1 MEVGAVIIF
10 LAFLLIAAPFL
21 STFAKV
27 PVIVV
32 EMLLGVF
39 GAYIGLLK
47 EFEVF
52 DLLAH
57 LGFLYLMF
65 LVGMEVDL
73 KEFRFGKTP
82 LLKRAALFF
91 TTLYLLSI
99 AVTLYFNLNM
109 IYIAVFSIFSLGV
122 LMAMVKE
129 YGKKEPWLMLAINVG
144 VIGELLSIIFVI
156 ALSSGLKS
164 GFNAQFFITILILLG
179 FLALFAL
186 VFKIAKI
193 LFWWFPELKIALMP
207 YQDSKD
213 VDIRLSMALMFILV
227 ALMIIIGID
236 QVLGAFLAGLFI
248 VSFFRHKTEL
258 PEKLSS
264 FGFGFLVPLFFIH
277 VGSTLPLDAFT
288 DEEVLKQAFFVFAAI
303 VSIRFISSMTAYAGY
318 FGFKNTTLFSLG
330 NSMPLTFL
338 VAIATLAHNT
348 KHISDKEYYAIVVAS
363 MISAIVLMI
372 TIKIL
377 HQYFFKKRGAKM

>member
-1 MEVGAVIIF
+1 MEIGAVIIF

-21 STFAKV
+21 STFAKI

-39 GAYIGLLK
+39 GAYVGLLK
-47 EFEVF
+47 GFEVF
-52 DLLAH
+52 DMLAH

-73 KEFRFGKTP
+73 KEFRFGKKS
-82 LLKRAALFF
+82 LLKRTALFF
-91 TTLYLLSI
+91 ITLYLLSI
-99 AVTLYFNLNM
+99 ITTLYFNLNM
-109 IYIAVFSIFSLGV
+109 IYVAVFSIFSLGI
-122 LMAMVKE
+122 LMALVKE
-129 YGKKEPWLMLAINVG
+129 YGRKEAWLALAINVG
-144 VIGELLSIIFVI
+144 VIGELLSIILMIV
-156 ALSSGLKS
+156 LSSGLKS
-164 GFNAQFFITILILLG
+164 GFNLQFLITISMLLG
-179 FLALFAL
+179 FLALFVL

-193 LFWWFPELKIALMP
+193 LFWWFPELKIMLMP
-207 YQDSKD
+207 YQDNKD
-213 VDIRLSMALMFILV
+213 IDIRLSMALMFILI

-248 VSFFRHKTEL
+248 VSFFKHKTEL

-288 DEEVLKQAFFVFAAI
+288 DKEVLKQAFFIFAAI
-303 VSIRFISSMTAYAGY
+303 VSIRFISSMVAYASH

-338 VAIATLAHNT
+338 VAVATLAHNT
-348 KHISDKEYYAIVVAS
+348 QNISDKEYYAIVVAS
-363 MISAIVLMI
+363 MISAVALMI
-372 TIKIL
+372 VIKIL
-377 HQYFFKKRGAKM
+377 HQYLFRKHKV

>member
-1 MEVGAVIIF
+1 LEVGAVIIF

>member
-1 MEVGAVIIF
+1 VEIGAVIIF

-21 STFAKV
+21 SIFTKT

-32 EMLLGVF
+32 EMLLGAF
-39 GAYIGLLK
+39 GAYVGLLQK
-47 EFEVF
+47 FEVF
-52 DLLAH
+52 DILAH

-65 LVGMEVDL
+65 LVGMEVNL
-73 KEFRFGKTP
+73 KEFHLSKIS
-82 LLKRAALFF
+82 LLKRIAIFFIMLYAL
-91 TTLYLLSI
+91 SA
-99 AVTLYFNLNM
+99 AVTLYFNLDI

-122 LMAMVKE
+122 LMTLVKE
-129 YGKKEPWLMLAINVG
+129 YGKKEPWLIIALNVG
-144 VIGELLSIIFVI
+144 VIGELLSIIVVI
-156 ALSSGLKS
+156 ILSSGLKS
-164 GFNAQFFITILILLG
+164 GFNIQFFITLFILTGFLIL
-179 FLALFAL
+179 FML

-193 LFWWFPELKIALMP
+193 LFWWFPELKIMLMP
-207 YQDSKD
+207 YQDNKD

-248 VSFFRHKTEL
+248 TSFFKHKTGL

-277 VGSTLPLDAFT
+277 VGSTLPLAVFT
-288 DEEVLKQAFFVFAAI
+288 DKEVLKQAFFIFATL
-303 VSIRFISSMTAYAGY
+303 VSIRFVSFLIAYLGY
-318 FGFKNTTLFSLG
+318 FGFKNTTLLSLG

-348 KHISDKEYYAIVVAS
+348 KNISDKEYYAIVVAS
-363 MISAIVLMI
+363 MISAIVLMVL
-372 TIKIL
+372 IKIL
-377 HQYFFKKRGAKM
+377 HQLFSKKYVAKT